1 VRPNAPTVGGNSY
14 HSHVPGTP
22 VAPKPVSSLK
32 RTAFLAENKGIMVPS
47 TTDLSMPLPLTVTIV
62 LAVIAIAIYAV
73 RAHGRRTRRG
83 ARRNR
88 GSLAES
94 FRRYLDGHLSAA
106 QLLRATEQADEGNYW
121 TVLESLSLRIARS
134 KWIRL
139 SQALVE
145 SRHAK
150 SERRALADDSPWR
163 RVLAARRLALVR
175 ARPSWR
181 ALRRAMTRGP
191 EMVTYASAMALARYR
206 DRGALRWILAHQE
219 AISHRHRNSLVA
231 LLRAFGRPGLSVLT
245 QALMRTDAQPRFEL
259 AILDVL
265 GARRHREARALI
277 ERRLV
282 MGDLELRVA
291 AARALGS
298 MEAVEC
304 ATTLMSALKDEA
316 WQVRAQAARALGRV
330 RAPLAT
336 QALAARLTDPSWW
349 VRHHAAYALME
360 MGEDGQ
366 GALRHVVAHSTDAYA
381 RDMAREAL
389 DGGIKRLT
397 A

>member
-1 VRPNAPTVGGNSY
+1 MALP
-14 HSHVPGTP
+14 
-22 VAPKPVSSLK
+22 SS
-32 RTAFLAENKGIMVPS
+32 E
-47 TTDLSMPLPLTVTIV
+47 LSMPLPLTVTII
-62 LAVIAIAIYAV
+62 LTVIAIAAYAV
-73 RAHGRRTRRG
+73 RAHGRRSRRG
-83 ARRNR
+83 ARRRR

-94 FRRYLDGHLSAA
+94 FRRYLDGNLSAA

-121 TVLESLSLRIARS
+121 TVVESISLRIGRS
-134 KWIRL
+134 DWIRL

-150 SERRALADDSPWR
+150 AERKALADDSPWR
-163 RVLAARRLALVR
+163 RVLATRRLALLRSR
-175 ARPSWR
+175 ASWR

-191 EMVTYASAMALARYR
+191 EMVTYASAMALARFR
-206 DRGALRWILAHQE
+206 DRGALRWILAHQD
-219 AISHRHRNSLVA
+219 AIAHRHRNGLVA
-231 LLRAFGRPGLSVLT
+231 LMRAFGRRGLPVLT
-245 QALMRTDAQPRFEL
+245 QALMRESSHPRFEL
-259 AILDVL
+259 AMVDAL
-265 GARRHREARALI
+265 GAGGFRDARPCL

-282 MGDLELRVA
+282 SGDLDLRAA
-291 AARALGS
+291 AARALGL
-298 MEAVEC
+298 MQAVEC
-304 ATTLMSALKDEA
+304 STSLMASLKDEA
-316 WQVRAQAARALGRV
+316 WQVRAQAARALGRIRV
-330 RAPLAT
+330 PLAT

-366 GALRHVVAHSTDAYA
+366 AALRRVVADSTDAYA